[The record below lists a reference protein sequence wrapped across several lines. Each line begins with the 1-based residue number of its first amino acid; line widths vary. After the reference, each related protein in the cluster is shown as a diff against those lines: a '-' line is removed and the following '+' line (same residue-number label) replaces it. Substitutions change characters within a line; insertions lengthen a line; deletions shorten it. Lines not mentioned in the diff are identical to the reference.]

1 MEREGV
7 VTNPPGA
14 DLYVKRPKGAEQ
26 GELGI
31 KYRLDHVYAP
41 PQRFPGLARLNAWR
55 TVLHRLG
62 LIGQDPARY
71 GGLGYGN
78 LSQRLKDET
87 FLVTATQTGHLA
99 HLEPEHYVR
108 VLWASPE
115 DNALRAEGPAPPS
128 SEALTHAALYA
139 ADARIRF
146 VIHVH
151 CPEIWRQAER
161 LCLAVTAP
169 DCAYGTPEL
178 AGEVSRM
185 AAASGLPGLLVMGGH
200 EDGILVFGAELSPTA
215 GLLIDTLAE
224 ALS

>member
-7 VTNPPGA
+7 
-14 DLYVKRPKGAEQ
+14 
-26 GELGI
+26 I
-31 KYRLDHVYAP
+31 KYRLEHVYAP
-41 PQRFPGLARLNAWR
+41 PQSFPGLARLNAWR
-55 TVLHRLG
+55 TVLYRLE
-62 LIGQDPARY
+62 LIGQDPGRY

-99 HLEPEHYVR
+99 HLEAEHYVR
-108 VLWASPE
+108 VVWASPA

-139 ADARIRF
+139 AAAHIRF

-151 CPEIWRQAER
+151 CPEIWRQAVR
-161 LCLAVTAP
+161 LGLSVISS
-169 DCAYGTPEL
+169 DYAYGTPEL
-178 AGEVSRM
+178 ADQARKI
-185 AAASGLPGLLVMGGH
+185 AAASALPGLLVMGGH
-200 EDGILVFGAELSPTA
+200 EDGILVFGAELAPTA
-215 GLLIDTLAE
+215 GLLINTLAE

>member
-7 VTNPPGA
+7 V
-14 DLYVKRPKGAEQ
+14 
-26 GELGI
+26 
-31 KYRLDHVYAP
+31 KYHLDYAYAP
-41 PQRFPGLARLNAWR
+41 AEDFPGLALLNAWR
-55 TVLHRLG
+55 TVLYRLG

-78 LSQRLKDET
+78 LSQKLEDGG
-87 FLVTATQTGHLA
+87 FLVTATQTGHLP
-99 HLEPEHYVR
+99 HLQAEHYVR
-108 VLWASPE
+108 VVWAAPA
-115 DNALRAEGPAPPS
+115 DNALHAEGPAAPS

-146 VIHVH
+146 CIHVH

-161 LCLAVTAP
+161 LHLPVTGAEY
-169 DCAYGTPEL
+169 AYGTPEL
-178 AGEVSRM
+178 AVQAGRM

-200 EDGILVFGAELSPTA
+200 EDGILAFGAELSPTA
-215 GLLIDTLAE
+215 GFLIDTLAE

>member
-7 VTNPPGA
+7 V
-14 DLYVKRPKGAEQ
+14 
-26 GELGI
+26 
-31 KYRLDHVYAP
+31 KYRLEYAYAP
-41 PQRFPGLARLNAWR
+41 AEDFPGFSRLNAWR
-55 TVLHRLG
+55 TVLYRLG
-62 LIGQDPARY
+62 LIGQDSARY

-78 LSQRLKDET
+78 LSQRLAGET
-87 FLVTATQTGHLA
+87 FLITATQTGHLA

-108 VLWASPE
+108 VSWASPA

-151 CPEIWRQAER
+151 CPEIWREAER
-161 LCLAVTAP
+161 LRLAITAP
-169 DCAYGTPEL
+169 AYAYGTPEL
-178 AGEVSRM
+178 AAEVGRM

-200 EDGILVFGAELSPTA
+200 EDGILVFGGELSLTA

>member
-1 MEREGV
+1 VEREGV
-7 VTNPPGA
+7 V
-14 DLYVKRPKGAEQ
+14 
-26 GELGI
+26 

-41 PQRFPGLARLNAWR
+41 PQCFPGLARLTAWR

-78 LSQRLKDET
+78 LSQRLEGET
-87 FLVTATQTGHLA
+87 FLVTATQTGHLT
-99 HLEPEHYVR
+99 HLEAEHYVR
-108 VLWASPE
+108 VVWASPA
-115 DNALRAEGPAPPS
+115 DNALRAEGPVPPS

-151 CPEIWRQAER
+151 CPEIWREARR
-161 LCLAVTAP
+161 LRLAVISA

-178 AGEVSRM
+178 AGEARKM
-185 AAASGLPGLLVMGGH
+185 AAASVLPGLLVMGGH
-200 EDGILVFGAELSPTA
+200 EDGILVFGAELSPAA

-224 ALS
+224 ALT